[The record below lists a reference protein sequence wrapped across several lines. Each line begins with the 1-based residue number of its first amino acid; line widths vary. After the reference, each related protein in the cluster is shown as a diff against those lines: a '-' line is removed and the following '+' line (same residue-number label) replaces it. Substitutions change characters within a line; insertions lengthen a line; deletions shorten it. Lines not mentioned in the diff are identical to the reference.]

1 MALRDPSGAP
11 VRDPDV
17 LARLRE
23 LVIPPAWQD
32 VWIAPH
38 RTGTSRPSGSTRPGA
53 SSTSTTRGGGGEQ
66 DEAKF
71 DHVLEVA
78 RGCRRCV
85 NGWGGTWPAGLGRD
99 RVLATVARLLDMGMF
114 RVGSDQYA
122 NGDDPTYGVST
133 LRPEHARSRGGC
145 VVFEFP
151 AKGGIEQVRRI
162 EDPEL
167 CQVLTNLRR
176 RRRRAERLFG
186 YWDGRDWRDVR
197 SDEVNGYLR
206 DASGGEMTAKDFRTW
221 HATVLAATELAT
233 AGPGPLGDG
242 QTQGGGGVMREV
254 AELLGNT
261 PTVARTSYVDPRVVD
276 LFHDGVVAL
285 VDRAGAP
292 RGGGA
297 GGAGVAG
304 GSLTGPVDD
313 SGGKRDGAGAS
324 GVSGVPPAPPAARA
338 AGASPRPPLA
348 AHQAMA
354 DRVGV
359 SLPAAS

>member
-1 MALRDPSGAP
+1 M
-11 VRDPDV
+11 
-17 LARLRE
+17 RLRRSE
-23 LVIPPAWQD
+23 LDQPGYRRRRCGRGFVFVDPAGHPVKDPEIRDRLRGLAIPPAWRD
-32 VWIAPH
+32 VWICPYPNGHIQATGIDAAGRKQYLYH
-38 RTGTSRPSGSTRPGA
+38 RHWRIQ
-53 SSTSTTRGGGGEQ
+53 Q
-66 DEAKF
+66 DAVKF

-78 RGCRRCV
+78 RRLPALRERVGADL
-85 NGWGGTWPAGLGRD
+85 GGRGLNRD

-122 NGDDPTYGVST
+122 AGDDPTFGVST

-167 CQVLTNLRR
+167 CRVLLNLRR

-197 SDEVNGYLR
+197 ADEVNEYLR

-221 HATVLAATELAT
+221 HATVRAAVELAAVGPARSAT
-233 AGPGPLGDG
+233 ARKRAVAA
-242 QTQGGGGVMREV
+242 VMREV

-276 LFHDGVVAL
+276 LYHDGVV
-285 VDRAGAP
+285 V
-292 RGGGA
+292 
-297 GGAGVAG
+297 
-304 GSLTGPVDD
+304 PVDGD
-313 SGGKRDGAGAS
+313 TPREKAE
-324 GVSGVPPAPPAARA
+324 RA
-338 AGASPRPPLA
+338 VLELLEEA
-348 AHQAMA
+348 
-354 DRVGV
+354 
-359 SLPAAS
+359 

>member
-1 MALRDPSGAP
+1 MFLDPAGEP
-11 VRDPDV
+11 VRDPDR
-17 LARLRE
+17 LARLND

-32 VWIAPH
+32 VWISPYPNGHIQA
-38 RTGTSRPSGSTRPGA
+38 TGVDAAGRKQYLYHPEWR
-53 SSTSTTRGGGGEQ
+53 RKR

-78 RGCRRCV
+78 HRLPKLRERIARDLDGRG
-85 NGWGGTWPAGLGRD
+85 LSRD
-99 RVLATVARLLDMGMF
+99 RVLATVARLLDMGAF

-122 NGDDPTYGVST
+122 SGDDPTFGVST
-133 LRPEHARSRGGC
+133 LRPEHARSRRGC

-167 CQVLTNLRR
+167 CRVLTNLRR
-176 RRRRAERLFG
+176 RRRAADRLFG

-197 SDEVNGYLR
+197 SDEVNDYLR

-233 AGPGPLGDG
+233 AGR
-242 QTQGGGGVMREV
+242 QRSVTARRRAVAAVMREV

-276 LFHDGVVAL
+276 LYHDGVVA
-285 VDRAGAP
+285 
-292 RGGGA
+292 
-297 GGAGVAG
+297 
-304 GSLTGPVDD
+304 PVDP
-313 SGGKRDGAGAS
+313 RTPREEAE
-324 GVSGVPPAPPAARA
+324 RA
-338 AGASPRPPLA
+338 VLA
-348 AHQAMA
+348 LLEEA
-354 DRVGV
+354 
-359 SLPAAS
+359 

>member
-1 MALRDPSGAP
+1 MRLRRSDPGRPGYGRRRRGKGWLFVDPAGAP
-11 VRDPDV
+11 VKDPDV

-32 VWIAPH
+32 VWISPYPNGHIQA
-38 RTGTSRPSGSTRPGA
+38 TGVDAAGRKQYVYHPQWR
-53 SSTSTTRGGGGEQ
+53 EKQ

-71 DHVLEVA
+71 DHMLEVA
-78 RGCRRCV
+78 RRLPVLRERVGRDLDGR
-85 NGWGGTWPAGLGRD
+85 GLGRD

-122 NGDDPTYGVST
+122 AGDEPTFGVST
-133 LRPEHARSRGGC
+133 LRPEHARSRKGC

-167 CQVLTNLRR
+167 CRVLTNLRR
-176 RRRRAERLFG
+176 RRRKADRLFG
-186 YWDGRDWRDVR
+186 YWDGRAWRDVR

-233 AGPGPLGDG
+233 VGPARSM
-242 QTQGGGGVMREV
+242 TARRKAVVAVMREV

-276 LFHDGVVAL
+276 LYHDGVVASL
-285 VDRAGAP
+285 DPQAP
-292 RGGGA
+292 REEA
-297 GGAGVAG
+297 E
-304 GSLTGPVDD
+304 
-313 SGGKRDGAGAS
+313 
-324 GVSGVPPAPPAARA
+324 
-338 AGASPRPPLA
+338 
-348 AHQAMA
+348 
-354 DRVGV
+354 RVV
-359 SLPAAS
+359 LELLEKA

>member
-1 MALRDPSGAP
+1 MRLRRSDPGRAGYGRRRRGKGWLFLDPSGEP
-11 VRDPDV
+11 VRDPDTV
-17 LARLRE
+17 ERLRA
-23 LVIPPAWQD
+23 LVIPPAWRD
-32 VWIAPH
+32 VWICPYPNGHIQA
-38 RTGTSRPSGSTRPGA
+38 TGIDAAGRKQYLYHPAWREK
-53 SSTSTTRGGGGEQ
+53 R

-78 RGCRRCV
+78 RRL
-85 NGWGGTWPAGLGRD
+85 PALRARVDQDLDGRGLNRA

-122 NGDDPTYGVST
+122 AGDDPTFGVST
-133 LRPEHARSRGGC
+133 LRPEHARSRRGC

-167 CQVLTNLRR
+167 CRVLTNLRR

-197 SDEVNGYLR
+197 ADDVNEYLR

-221 HATVLAATELAT
+221 HATVRAAIELAA
-233 AGPGPLGDG
+233 AGPARS
-242 QTQGGGGVMREV
+242 TTARKRAVAAVMREV

-276 LFHDGVVAL
+276 LYHDGVL
-285 VDRAGAP
+285 VTVDPDAP
-292 RGGGA
+292 REKA
-297 GGAGVAG
+297 E
-304 GSLTGPVDD
+304 
-313 SGGKRDGAGAS
+313 
-324 GVSGVPPAPPAARA
+324 RA
-338 AGASPRPPLA
+338 VLELLEEA
-348 AHQAMA
+348 
-354 DRVGV
+354 
-359 SLPAAS
+359 